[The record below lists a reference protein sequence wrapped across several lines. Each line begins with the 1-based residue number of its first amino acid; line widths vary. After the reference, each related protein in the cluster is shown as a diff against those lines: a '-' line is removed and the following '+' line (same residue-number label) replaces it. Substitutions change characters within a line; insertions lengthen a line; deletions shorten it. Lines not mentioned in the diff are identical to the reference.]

1 MRSLFSQNLA
11 LIVAGFAIESHLKSD
26 RQTKEYIAT
35 SCTQDTRLKDL
46 PIDCRLSHRL
56 AVQLM
61 GEQRGTVYK
70 RGRDYYYSPNVQLS
84 LFEVK

>member
-1 MRSLFSQNLA
+1 MRSLISQNLA

-26 RQTKEYIAT
+26 RQTKEFIAQSAT
-35 SCTQDTRLKDL
+35 RDIRLKDL

-61 GEQRGTVYK
+61 GEHRGTVYK

>member
-1 MRSLFSQNLA
+1 MRSPFSQNLA

-26 RQTKEYIAT
+26 RQTKEFIAQ
-35 SCTQDTRLKDL
+35 SAKNDIRLKDL

-70 RGRDYYYSPNVQLS
+70 RGHDYYFSSNVQLS
-84 LFEVK
+84 LFKVN

>member
-26 RQTKEYIAT
+26 RQTKEFIAQSAT
-35 SCTQDTRLKDL
+35 SDIRLKDL
-46 PIDCRLSHRL
+46 PIDCRLSYRL

-70 RGRDYYYSPNVQLS
+70 KGRDYYYSPNVQLS
-84 LFEVK
+84 LFRVN